1 MSVCTRAA
9 KPASTRVT
17 PPTMPTSSSTSGA
30 SRNRP
35 WLRAIRYTPAVT
47 MVAAWISAETGVGPA
62 IASASQV
69 CSGSWADLPTA
80 PPSSIR
86 VAMLIQKSPLAK
98 CCGARTSSSWMF
110 SVPRWANRMNR
121 PMAMNTSP
129 TRVTMK
135 AFSAALP
142 FGVWLK

>member
-1 MSVCTRAA
+1 
-9 KPASTRVT
+9 
-17 PPTMPTSSSTSGA
+17 
-30 SRNRP
+30 
-35 WLRAIRYTPAVT
+35 

-86 VAMLIQKSPLAK
+86 VARTIQKSPAWNF
-98 CCGARTSSSWMF
+98 CGASTSSSCTF
-110 SVPRWANRMNR
+110 RVPSWANRMNR

-129 TRVTMK
+129 IRVTMK
-135 AFSAALP
+135 ALSAALP
-142 FGVWLK
+142 LLRLL